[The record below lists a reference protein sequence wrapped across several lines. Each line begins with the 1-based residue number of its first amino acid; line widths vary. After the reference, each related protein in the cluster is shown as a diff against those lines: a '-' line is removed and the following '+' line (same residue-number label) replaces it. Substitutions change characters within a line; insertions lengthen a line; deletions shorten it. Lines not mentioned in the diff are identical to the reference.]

1 MKAVL
6 ATTPEG
12 NRNFRIIVE
21 VCQRPDE
28 GESDALRV
36 AVAVLTKDK
45 DFTSVNVVL
54 TPKMGLRIS
63 ESSTNFADVVVHLTG
78 NTFYP
83 SPAGDPDMIGASPI
97 LPEFFQR
104 IVGEGSDD
112 DSEND
117 DDYDGG
123 EETREIEDEISDG
136 GAENKKEKEVSDRTE
151 PNPMSTPDGKKAE
164 QEKKKRADKNG
175 VGNVSGKRTTREDGE
190 GRGLPKKKSGKSIPV
205 VTHPSGLRYQ
215 NTLIGAGK
223 PTQNGH
229 SVAIQYVLRLDNG
242 KVVDKADRKRPFK
255 FRLGIGESIKGM
267 DIGILGM
274 REGGERHIVV
284 PPELGYG
291 DRSLP
296 GIPANSTLY
305 FDVTVVKAF

>member
-1 MKAVL
+1 ML
-6 ATTPEG
+6 ATAPEG

-21 VCQRPDE
+21 VCQHPDE

-45 DFTSVNVVL
+45 DFASVNVVL

-63 ESSTNFADVVVHLTG
+63 ESSTNFANVVVHLTG

-83 SPAGDPDMIGASPI
+83 SPAGDPDMIGASPV

-104 IVGEGSDD
+104 IVSECSDD

-117 DDYDGG
+117 DDYDGDDA
-123 EETREIEDEISDG
+123 TREIEDEIPDCC
-136 GAENKKEKEVSDRTE
+136 ARNKKGKKMCGKTE
-151 PNPMSTPDGKKAE
+151 PNPTSTPCGKKAE
-164 QEKKKRADKNG
+164 QEKKRVDKNG
-175 VGNVSGKRTTREDGE
+175 DGHVSGKRTNREDGE
-190 GRGLPKKKSGKSIPV
+190 GRGPPKKKSGKSIPI

-223 PTQNGH
+223 PTQKGH

-255 FRLGIGESIKGM
+255 FRLGIGECIKGM
-267 DIGILGM
+267 DIGITGM

-291 DRSLP
+291 DQSLP